1 MSDDG
6 TQTSYTYVDY
16 KFYNNILC
24 NSGLVTLYTEFSCE
38 NIGNNTIY
46 VQFIVNDRNGSKIG
60 SVTPVTKQ
68 GYTNGEIFSQ
78 YNIFDLSQ
86 YKLNDPIGVF
96 TVRIQIGDSTTNGSF
111 SNFKLLSLSAT
122 DGINYGVDVAGKNIG
137 YNESKMLF
145 TKM

>member
-16 KFYNNILC
+16 TFYNNILC
-24 NSGLVTLYTEFSCE
+24 NSGLVTVYTEFSCE

-46 VQFIVNDRNGSKIG
+46 VQFIVNNQDGTKLG
-60 SVTPVTKQ
+60 SVTPITKE

-86 YKLNDPIGVF
+86 YKLNDPDGVF
-96 TVRIQIGDSTTNGSF
+96 VVRIQIGDGKANGSF
-111 SNFKLLSLSAT
+111 SNFKLLSLSVT
-122 DGINYGVDVAGKNIG
+122 DGINYGVDVTSKNIG